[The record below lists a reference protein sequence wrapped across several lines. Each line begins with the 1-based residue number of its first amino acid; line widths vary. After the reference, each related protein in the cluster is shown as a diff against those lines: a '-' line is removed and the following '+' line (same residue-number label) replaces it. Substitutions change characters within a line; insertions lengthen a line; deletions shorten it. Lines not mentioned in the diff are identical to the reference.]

1 VAAFAF
7 VIGVMQ
13 IAFALELRR
22 VVVDVEQHVRPRAT
36 TTAVT
41 HG

>member
-1 VAAFAF
+1 MNLETL
-7 VIGVMQ
+7 GGLLS

-22 VVVDVEQHVRPRAT
+22 VVAELERPFRPRAT
-36 TTAVT
+36 AKPVT